1 MSSVHNFKWWK
12 VISKQRFSP
21 SGHNLSYNII
31 WSSPPSP
38 ALCQFTHGV
47 LRCARSHTRWE
58 WAECCCGQT
67 DTRVCPL
74 CCCSPAQT
82 ETVRQRLMGWYI
94 LIHWHSVASKRI
106 FLHYITNPC
115 VLTHSAVCIRVT
127 GGKIRHGVQR
137 QETRRTPAQ
146 VQTRITVILTH
157 TNTRNTLKC
166 KLWGLLWCS
175 IHTFTLKHFC
185 STHREA
191 KFLKLF
197 SAEGTSSFVTQTALA
212 FHLKR
217 GLPEPVKHV
226 PLLLKGSREMHA

>member
-1 MSSVHNFKWWK
+1 
-12 VISKQRFSP
+12 
-21 SGHNLSYNII
+21 
-31 WSSPPSP
+31 
-38 ALCQFTHGV
+38 
-47 LRCARSHTRWE
+47 
-58 WAECCCGQT
+58 
-67 DTRVCPL
+67 
-74 CCCSPAQT
+74 
-82 ETVRQRLMGWYI
+82 MGWYI

-106 FLHYITNPC
+106 FLHYITNPLG
-115 VLTHSAVCIRVT
+115 LTHSAVCIRVT
-127 GGKIRHGVQR
+127 GGKIRHGVQC

-226 PLLLKGSREMHA
+226 PLLLKDTREMCVRNIGAQSNSKKIKWRCRMKLSKPGCRSPEVSSYGPPGGSDGPSAAHRGSGPSHLQPN